1 MSQFVLSQHQ
11 GLIMRY
17 IYGTQ
22 VLGYSSQLRSFAKL
36 CKVKLWLCKSLPV
49 SGIAS
54 NHICVGLLSVDG
66 IDSEF
71 YMTMLCNAL
80 DVTNCTSYWNISI
93 CAVLTSDVITAC
105 SNTHQIQSTSHLN
118 WRVAMRKFIFQ
129 YPFFLS
135 KIQIIY
141 SMYYSTNL
149 NVGHSWWV
157 DTEFDT
163 ASYKH
168 FTCSTA
174 ALFCITEKDRCVQY
188 QLKKVHLHHLW
199 SPLHHIQSGGHFE
212 E

>member
-1 MSQFVLSQHQ
+1 MAHKYWATAVNYVASQ
-11 GLIMRY
+11 
-17 IYGTQ
+17 
-22 VLGYSSQLRSFAKL
+22 SFAK
-36 CKVKLWLCKSLPV
+36 
-49 SGIAS
+49 S
-54 NHICVGLLSVDG
+54 NYGFARVYQSVALHQTTSVGLLSVDG

-93 CAVLTSDVITAC
+93 CTILTSDVITAC

-118 WRVAMRKFIFQ
+118 WRVAMWKFIFQ

-135 KIQIIY
+135 NIPIIY

-157 DTEFDT
+157 DTGFDT
-163 ASYKH
+163 TSYKH
-168 FTCSTA
+168 FTRSTA
-174 ALFCITEKDRCVQY
+174 ALLCITEKDRCVQY
-188 QLKKVHLHHLW
+188 QLVHLLHHLR
-199 SPLHHIQSGGHFE
+199 STLHHIQSVGHFE